1 MTKSNKTKKS
11 KKVESLDLTDI
22 YFSTSKRFYKT
33 RLLRKRISE
42 VYNCEELYWTGTLT
56 KDSVLTLKKKDGT
69 VYPDTN
75 LNGAGVTFDGAAKD
89 LFKVENA
96 LTIKNGNQVYN
107 YMNKDSKIV
116 FIGKRKSH
124 TYFVRIYDKEPL
136 SNNRWIVIS
145 ID

>member
-1 MTKSNKTKKS
+1 M
-11 KKVESLDLTDI
+11 
-22 YFSTSKRFYKT
+22 
-33 RLLRKRISE
+33 
-42 VYNCEELYWTGTLT
+42 YWTGTLT